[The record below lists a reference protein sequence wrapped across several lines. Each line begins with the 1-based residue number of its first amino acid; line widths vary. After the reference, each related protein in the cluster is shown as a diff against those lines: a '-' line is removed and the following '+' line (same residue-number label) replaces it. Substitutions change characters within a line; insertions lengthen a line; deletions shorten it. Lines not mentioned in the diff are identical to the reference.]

1 MNFRRA
7 LSWMSWL
14 YGCLFGATCL
24 GYGIAFA
31 GHGLSLWDMPHPS
44 PLFTALSFGSAGC
57 ANLISGSQKLGTV
70 QTATD
75 TPVRTMRVVAS
86 PNLGRFMK
94 GTMLGRGVQ

>member
-31 GHGLSLWDMPHPS
+31 GHGLCLWEMPHPS

-57 ANLISGSQKLGTV
+57 ANLLSGLQKLGAA

-75 TPVRTMRVVAS
+75 EPVSAAGVEGSDV
-86 PNLGRFMK
+86 NK
-94 GTMLGRGVQ
+94 GATILRA